1 MAITNKSA
9 INGEAFMRKIY
20 GKQNEDN
27 DLYRYTKDDILGEG
41 TYGKVYKCTRLR
53 DGAVSFHLLFLPSF
67 IPFFLSFF
75 RFCFFRFCFFPF
87 CFFLFSPC
95 FCRATAD
102 VDSRRSWPVR
112 FKRPEIPTTHGLR
125 SESSELGSVRPR
137 EANSSSRFTTPRT
150 MRTLGRSG
158 SIPNSARAETRTRC
172 WTVSPHPGSSGAST
186 A

>member
-53 DGAVSFHLLFLPSF
+53 DGAVSFSSPFSSF
-67 IPFFLSFF
+67 
-75 RFCFFRFCFFPF
+75 RF
-87 CFFLFSPC
+87 CFFLFSPY

-137 EANSSSRFTTPRT
+137 EVNSSSRFTTPRT

-158 SIPNSARAETRTRC
+158 SIPNSAKAETRTRC
-172 WTVSPHPGSSGAST
+172 WSVSPHPGSSGAST